1 MPRFET
7 GIANKT
13 EKRSIDF
20 HLFNYI
26 FIYITDKFVSHC
38 RNKTNHKVKMMCK
51 GAVVAY
57 YKVDLYLLGD

>member
-1 MPRFET
+1 MPRYET

-13 EKRSIDF
+13 EKCCIDF

-26 FIYITDKFVSHC
+26 FIYITGKFLSHC

-51 GAVVAY
+51 EAVVTCH
-57 YKVDLYLLGD
+57 KVDLYLIGD